1 MSKGSNRRPEREP
14 GSYRRNYDEMVW
26 RDVLYY
32 NCGCSASRKFLEAN
46 EGTLGNFRVVC
57 PLHEGLLVDAKSR
70 EEALTAKPGTL
81 MDVFMRELDAE
92 ETAA

>member
-14 GSYRRNYDEMVW
+14 GSFRRNWDRTFGLRYRLVSEERDEFV
-26 RDVLYY
+26 
-32 NCGCSASRKFLEAN
+32 
-46 EGTLGNFRVVC
+46 
-57 PLHEGLLVDAKSR
+57 P
-70 EEALTAKPGTL
+70 KPGTL